1 MPLVDIAHV
10 ENQSFDYIIIGGGT
24 AGLTL
29 AARLAEDAKT
39 SVLVLEAGNTNENDP
54 AICRPAQWGS
64 HFGQDAYSWSHATVP
79 QKHAADRSIGLFRG
93 RGLGGSS
100 SINFSAWLQPQKHD
114 IDGRLGKVGKCRM
127 ELWKILQICFSRY
140 IASRQLLLVI
150 SYLSGFRYKA
160 REVAVPGVT
169 DDWSPPVSFTK
180 TVPDFDVKFHQSM
193 INAGMPRAK
202 APLTG
207 DPYGAFFSTNSLD
220 PVTNTRSYAGSV
232 YFAHHQGLH
241 NLSVLIQAYV
251 TKVVLSD
258 VHGEQVATGV
268 EFMFSTED
276 QVRVVHA
283 NKEVILSA
291 GTLKTPQILELS
303 GIGRKTVLEQ
313 FGIPTLIDLPV
324 GENIQEHIYVGVS
337 VQLKDDIPDAT
348 LDELSIDGGLQK
360 HLDLFTQ
367 GKGVFTMGLSN
378 FAFFPLSD
386 VSSRA
391 KEIREAGI
399 ATSQRKIESGEYPIG
414 AVTSLQMQANKLL
427 RPALD
432 CEITT
437 MPAFLSGPNVPAA
450 MKKHFTIFAMSNHT
464 LSRGTIHL
472 KSKDPRVDPAYDPC
486 YFENPAALELL
497 IELFKYIR
505 KVTQLA
511 PFKDCLDSEVNPGP
525 NVQTDE
531 QIRDWIKQTFSTT
544 FHTIGACSMLPRAKG
559 GVVDSSLKVY
569 GCQNLR
575 VVDISIAPL
584 HVSAHTQTL
593 AYAIA
598 EQGAKVDFSV
608 LNTVS

>member
-1 MPLVDIAHV
+1 MPLVSIGRV

-39 SVLVLEAGNTNENDP
+39 SVLVLEAGNANENDP

-64 HFGQDAYSWSHATVP
+64 HFGQDAYSWSHDSVP
-79 QKHAADRSIGLFRG
+79 QKHAADRSIGMFRG

-100 SINFSAWLQPQKHD
+100 GINFSAWLQPQKHD
-114 IDGRLGKVGKCRM
+114 IDDWERLGNVGWNSERFFKYG
-127 ELWKILQICFSRY
+127 SR
-140 IASRQLLLVI
+140 AI
-150 SYLSGFRYKA
+150 SFKA

-169 DDWSPPVSFTK
+169 DDWSPPVKSDGYVQVSFTK

-202 APLTG
+202 APVTG
-207 DPYGAFFSTNSLD
+207 DPHGAFFGTNSLD

-232 YFAHHQGLH
+232 YFAHHQGLQ
-241 NLSVLIQAYV
+241 NLSVLVRAYV
-251 TKVVLSD
+251 TRVVLSD

-268 EFMFSTED
+268 EFVFSTED

-283 NKEVILSA
+283 NKEVVLSA

-324 GENIQEHIYVGVS
+324 GENIQEHIYVGTS
-337 VQLKDDIPDAT
+337 VQLKDGIPDAT

-360 HLDLFTQ
+360 HLNLFTQ

-386 VSSRA
+386 VSNRA

-399 ATSQRKIESGEYPIG
+399 ASSQRKIESGEYPIG
-414 AVTSLQMQANKLL
+414 AVTSLQMQANKLS

-437 MPAFLSGPNVPAA
+437 MPAFFSGPNVPAA
-450 MKKHFTIFAMSNHT
+450 MKKHFTICAMSNQT

-472 KSKDPRVDPAYDPC
+472 KSKDPRVDPAYDPR
-486 YFENPAALELL
+486 YFENPADLELL
-497 IELFKYIR
+497 IEVFKYIR

-525 NVQTDE
+525 NVRTDE
-531 QIRDWIKQTFSTT
+531 QIGEWIKQTFNTT
-544 FHTIGACSMLPRAKG
+544 FHTIGACSMLPRVKG

-569 GCQNLR
+569 GCKNLR

-598 EQGAKVDFSV
+598 EQAADIIKGI
-608 LNTVS
+608 L

>member
-10 ENQSFDYIIIGGGT
+10 ENQSFDYIII
-24 AGLTL
+24 
-29 AARLAEDAKT
+29 EDAKT

-180 TVPDFDVKFHQSM
+180 TVPDFDVKFHQTLMMVQSM

-207 DPYGAFFSTNSLD
+207 DVSRISCKTADINHRPRKPYGAFFSTNSLD
-220 PVTNTRSYAGSV
+220 PVTNTRSYAGS
-232 YFAHHQGLH
+232 
-241 NLSVLIQAYV
+241 
-251 TKVVLSD
+251 VVLSD

-324 GENIQEHIYVGVS
+324 GENIQEHVYVGVS

-486 YFENPAALELL
+486 YFENPAASDLELL

>member
-10 ENQSFDYIIIGGGT
+10 ENQCFDYIIIGGGT

-39 SVLVLEAGNTNENDP
+39 SVLVLEAGNANENDP

-79 QKHAADRSIGLFRG
+79 QKHAAERSISMFRG

-100 SINFSAWLQPQKHD
+100 GINFSAWLQPQKHD
-114 IDGRLGKVGKCRM
+114 IDDWERLGNVGWNSERFFKYG
-127 ELWKILQICFSRY
+127 SR
-140 IASRQLLLVI
+140 AI
-150 SYLSGFRYKA
+150 SFKA
-160 REVAVPGVT
+160 REVAIPGVT
-169 DDWSPPVSFTK
+169 DDWSPPVKSDGHVQVSFTK

-193 INAGMPRAK
+193 INAGMLRAK

-207 DPYGAFFSTNSLD
+207 DPHGAFFSTNSLD

-232 YFAHHQGLH
+232 YFAHHQGLQ

-268 EFMFSTED
+268 EFMFSMED

-291 GTLKTPQILELS
+291 GTLKTPQVLELS

-324 GENIQEHIYVGVS
+324 GENIQEHIYVGTS
-337 VQLKDDIPDAT
+337 VQLKDDVPDAT

-360 HLDLFTQ
+360 HLDLFAE

-399 ATSQRKIESGEYPIG
+399 ATSQRKIESGEYPVG
-414 AVTSLQMQANKLL
+414 AITSLQMQANKLS

-450 MKKHFTIFAMSNHT
+450 MKKHFTIFAMSNHP

-472 KSKDPRVDPAYDPC
+472 KSKDPRVDPAYDPR
-486 YFENPAALELL
+486 YFENPADLELL

-531 QIRDWIKQTFSTT
+531 QIGDWIKQTFSTT

-559 GVVDSSLKVY
+559 GVVDSNLKVY
-569 GCQNLR
+569 GCKNLR

-598 EQGAKVDFSV
+598 EQAVDIIKGV
-608 LNTVS
+608 L